1 MTQRAGKPGPAAV
14 VLGRIDLV
22 RALGRA
28 GIASVLVAPR
38 GDPIGRSRH
47 VAGTID
53 PGADVLEAVLAYA
66 GGAEAP
72 PPLLYDSD
80 AALMLVSRNRERL
93 ARAYRFV
100 LPDAELAEDL
110 LDKGRFQALAERL
123 GLPVPRARQLTGDD
137 LDLRFPVV
145 VKASPHRDRRW
156 EEAGFATKVLL
167 VDDPAGLSDIRVRIQ
182 GMGLEAIAQELI
194 PGGENQI
201 ESYHVYVDDEGSV
214 AGGFTGRKIRTA
226 PPEFGMTTSLEI
238 TDTPDVAAAGRDV
251 VERLGFRGVAK
262 LDFKRA
268 PDGRLHLLEVNP
280 RFTLWTYPAA
290 VAGVN
295 LPTIVYAD
303 LTDRPRP
310 PVARARAGVRWIW
323 PRADAAAARAS
334 GVSRLSWLLWALR
347 SETNSSFA
355 LSDPAPYL
363 ARRLRD
369 AVGRG
374 AG

>member
-1 MTQRAGKPGPAAV
+1 MTPRAGKRGPDAV

-28 GIASVLVAPR
+28 RISSVVVAPPS
-38 GDPIGRSRH
+38 DPIGRSRH
-47 VAGTID
+47 VKSTID
-53 PGADVLEAVLAYA
+53 PGADAVEALLAHA
-66 GGAEAP
+66 REEPEP
-72 PPLLYDSD
+72 PPLFYDSD
-80 AALMLVSRNRERL
+80 VALMLVSRNRDRL
-93 ARAYRFV
+93 GQAYRFV
-100 LPDAELAEDL
+100 LPETDLADDL

-123 GLPVPRARQLTGDD
+123 ELPVPRARPLTGDD
-137 LDLRFPVV
+137 LGLRFPVV
-145 VKASPHRDRRW
+145 VKASPYRDRRW
-156 EEAGFATKVLL
+156 EEAGFETKVLL
-167 VDDPAGLSDIRVRIQ
+167 VEDPGGLRDVLARID
-182 GMGLEAIAQELI
+182 GTGLQAIAQEVI
-194 PGGENQI
+194 PGAEDRI
-201 ESYHVYVDDEGSV
+201 ESYHAYVDGGGSV
-214 AGGFTGRKIRTA
+214 AGEFSGRKIRTT

-238 TDTPDVAAAGRDV
+238 TAEADVIAAGREA

-280 RFTLWTYPAA
+280 RFTLWTNAGA

-295 LPTIVYAD
+295 LPAIVYAD
-303 LTDRPRP
+303 LTGGPRP
-310 PVARARAGVRWIW
+310 PAARVRPGVRWIW

-334 GVSRLSWLLWALR
+334 GVSRLSWLVWALR